1 MKRCWCSKSCSLFV
15 AASARL
21 ARRPSS
27 SRARIVFQSIG
38 NVSLSLRETL
48 FEYTSRTNIDRMR
61 AEFSSKHKRRS
72 LTTRL
77 LLKNIRVRC
86 LVLVVVAER
95 VVRLSF
101 TYDGEITFGET
112 SRANF
117 PQKRKKSSLCA
128 LLCVVSVVVSQ
139 KTVAAFDTKKKNK
152 EERERERGFYR
163 ARSYYISASL
173 VFLQKRVFLLP
184 RGVVYWCVQFVSRG
198 GCARRM
204 LERGEEDSFPLHHG
218 RRRRGGCDFWSHAS
232 SAQHF

>member
-101 TYDGEITFGET
+101 TYDGEITFLGKRRE
-112 SRANF
+112 RIF
-117 PQKRKKSSLCA
+117 LKRKERSLCA
-128 LLCVVSVVVSQ
+128 LSPVVSVVVSQ
-139 KTVAAFDTKKKNK
+139 KTVAAFDTKKNK
-152 EERERERGFYR
+152 EEREREQSGFYR
-163 ARSYYISASL
+163 ERALITSPPLSCFCKSAS
-173 VFLQKRVFLLP
+173 FCFR
-184 RGVVYWCVQFVSRG
+184 
-198 GCARRM
+198 
-204 LERGEEDSFPLHHG
+204 EE
-218 RRRRGGCDFWSHAS
+218 
-232 SAQHF
+232 